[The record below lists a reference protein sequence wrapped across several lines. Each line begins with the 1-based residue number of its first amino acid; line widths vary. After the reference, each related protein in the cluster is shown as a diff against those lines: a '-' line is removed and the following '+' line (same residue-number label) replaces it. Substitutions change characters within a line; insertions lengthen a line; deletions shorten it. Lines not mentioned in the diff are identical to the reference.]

1 MSSRRP
7 GARARVFEPALRV
20 TVRASKAVVRLG
32 PLGILRWVAKD
43 PRQGWDALKAALRG
57 YSRADW
63 QYQRWLARHP
73 MNDTRRDEIRRD
85 VERFPFQPVVSVV
98 MPVYDADEPWLT
110 MAIESLIAQLYPRW
124 ELCLVDDASTRPHVR
139 PLLEGF
145 AARDAR
151 IRLRLLEA
159 NEGIS
164 GASNHGLALATGE
177 FVGFVDHDD
186 ALTEDALYEVVKR
199 LNADPATDFLY
210 TDHDI
215 TDTCGRRV
223 FPFFKPDWSPDLFDS
238 MNYVTHFAV
247 FRRSLVEAVGALRK
261 GFEGSQ
267 DYDLI
272 LRVAERTSRIAHVAL
287 PLYSWGEAPT
297 SVVADPAAKLYA
309 HEAGRRA
316 LQESLAR
323 RGIAGEILDGLG
335 APYRYRVK
343 RTILG
348 RPLVSLVIPTR
359 DNWRLLD
366 KCLTSLEQRTAYRPL
381 EVLVVDNQSPEPEA
395 VRYLAAV
402 EGRFGGIGAR
412 VVPFAEPFHFARMN
426 NRAVHQTRGEY
437 VLLLNDDT
445 EAIEL
450 EWVSAMLE
458 HAQRPEVGAVGAKLL
473 FPNDRVQHAGVIVGI
488 QGKAAHAFWGFPHDH
503 PGYWDFARVV
513 RNYSAV
519 TGACLMI
526 RKSLFEEVGG
536 FDEAFAI
543 AYNDIDLCLRL
554 RERGYLVVY
563 TPYAVLY
570 HHQSASR
577 GPYNPKKDRKPEALL
592 RSRWGKVLDNDP
604 YYSPHLTRQHCDF
617 SLRTDELAP

>member
-20 TVRASKAVVRLG
+20 TVRASQAVVRLG
-32 PLGILRWVAKD
+32 PLGTLRWVAKD
-43 PRQGWDALKAALRG
+43 PRQPWDALKAALRG
-57 YSRADW
+57 YSKLDA

-139 PLLEGF
+139 PLLEGV

-151 IRLRLLEA
+151 IRLRLLET

-210 TDHDI
+210 TDSDI
-215 TDTCGRRV
+215 RDPRGRRV
-223 FPFFKPDWSPDLFDS
+223 RPFFKPDWSPDLFDS
-238 MNYVTHFAV
+238 MNYITHFAV
-247 FRRSLVEAVGALRK
+247 FRRSLVEEVGALRK

-267 DYDLI
+267 DYDLM

-297 SVVADPAAKLYA
+297 SVVADPEAKPYA

-316 LQESLAR
+316 LQESLER
-323 RGIAGEILDGLG
+323 RGIVGEVVDGLG
-335 APYRYRVK
+335 APHRYRVK

-381 EVLVVDNQSPEPEA
+381 EVLVVDNQSAEPEA

-426 NRAVHQTRGEY
+426 NRAVRQAHGEY

-473 FPNDRVQHAGVIVGI
+473 FPNDRLQHAGVIVGI
-488 QGKAAHAFWGFPHDH
+488 QGKAGHAFWGFPDDD

-554 RERGYLVVY
+554 RARGYLVVY

-592 RSRWGKVLDNDP
+592 RSRWGKVLD
-604 YYSPHLTRQHCDF
+604 L
-617 SLRTDELAP
+617 SLIHI